1 MNSEVHRDI
10 AVVQSFV
17 CHAQTWRVTAVAEPA
32 GWPGFTTRELPLPSG
47 CPAVATST
55 RTLNC
60 SYEMP
65 DKLCSGAQP
74 ELLPCN
80 TTTDCTAADK
90 GTCLD
95 EHAYC
100 ATSVPTWCR
109 PPLTAAQIAQCNRT
123 NFCVAND
130 VWWCMGHVPGP
141 RVVHVSIRAN
151 FATSG
156 PGDVRAGV
164 LVAGRPIDGYS
175 IDNADPGFGDFLS
188 KELSWNG
195 GDVAV
200 PVPARVESVAVQVAL
215 RGAKLFSLE
224 IMCAK

>member
-1 MNSEVHRDI
+1 
-10 AVVQSFV
+10 
-17 CHAQTWRVTAVAEPA
+17 
-32 GWPGFTTRELPLPSG
+32 
-47 CPAVATST
+47 
-55 RTLNC
+55 
-60 SYEMP
+60 
-65 DKLCSGAQP
+65 
-74 ELLPCN
+74 
-80 TTTDCTAADK
+80 
-90 GTCLD
+90 
-95 EHAYC
+95 
-100 ATSVPTWCR
+100 
-109 PPLTAAQIAQCNRT
+109 
-123 NFCVAND
+123 
-130 VWWCMGHVPGP
+130 MGHVPGP